1 MHQFNLNVR
10 SEAKPTLQLHSIPY
24 TSVKNFS
31 ALFSAYT
38 SQNPVL
44 NPLISA
50 YPNLENFKDQIKK
63 KAKQF
68 GPNLRLLLQNRLKAQ
83 MDHPVSPLQEKNL
96 DSLTHENTFS
106 VSCGHQLNLAG
117 GPVYVAFKIL
127 TVIALAEKLNR
138 EFPDFHFVPVHW
150 LATEDHDRD
159 EICAFRFLGKSH
171 TFSLSENGAVGRM
184 GSADLMAQMNKTGLP
199 SWMAD
204 SYTPDSNLTQATR
217 KWLQQAFGNRGLLVI
232 DGDDPEFKNAF
243 FPLAI
248 QELTQPWVEPALNQ
262 ASATLN
268 QLGFKEQIHARPV
281 NLFYLR
287 EGERLRLE
295 AIGDTIRTTEGEYQW
310 TRDEAISYFK
320 ENPLCLSPN
329 VAFRPLYSQLILPD
343 VAFIGGPAEL
353 AYWLQLGQVFEQ
365 AKVPFPILLP
375 RFSGLYVN
383 QKQVQKMKNLNI
395 KPSDFFKDWTQ
406 MKRDLFV
413 PEGLIPDFEKVFS
426 PMMDWAKSVDVTLV
440 PAAHAEL
447 TRMRKQAEHLQNRI
461 RKAAERRNE
470 IQISQIK
477 NLFEELFP
485 NGNLQERTES
495 WLSFVVENP
504 DWLDAI
510 FNLIDPLDMQFQVIL
525 EDKPGS
531 AERAS

>member
-1 MHQFNLNVR
+1 
-10 SEAKPTLQLHSIPY
+10 
-24 TSVKNFS
+24 
-31 ALFSAYT
+31 
-38 SQNPVL
+38 
-44 NPLISA
+44 
-50 YPNLENFKDQIKK
+50 
-63 KAKQF
+63 
-68 GPNLRLLLQNRLKAQ
+68 
-83 MDHPVSPLQEKNL
+83 
-96 DSLTHENTFS
+96 
-106 VSCGHQLNLAG
+106 
-117 GPVYVAFKIL
+117 
-127 TVIALAEKLNR
+127 
-138 EFPDFHFVPVHW
+138 
-150 LATEDHDRD
+150 
-159 EICAFRFLGKSH
+159 
-171 TFSLSENGAVGRM
+171 
-184 GSADLMAQMNKTGLP
+184 
-199 SWMAD
+199 
-204 SYTPDSNLTQATR
+204 
-217 KWLQQAFGNRGLLVI
+217 
-232 DGDDPEFKNAF
+232 
-243 FPLAI
+243 
-248 QELTQPWVEPALNQ
+248 

-310 TRDEAISYFK
+310 TRDEAIAYFK